1 MSNRELAVPKEKC
14 MKITFPKDEKILEM
28 FKGLPPIF
36 VFEESER
43 NMTVYCPIGYEIRRD
58 IHNLTPLQF
67 RRVYNKLKVE
77 GGRKLWRGHC
87 LILDPAKKT
96 RIRIRLSR
104 SELAL
109 MKIAAS
115 LAGESLSDY
124 IRAAVFTRMAREL
137 GL

>member
-1 MSNRELAVPKEKC
+1 MSNREITVPKEKC
-14 MKITFPKDEKILEM
+14 MKVTFPKDEKILEM

-36 VFEESER
+36 VFEEGER

>member
-1 MSNRELAVPKEKC
+1 MSNREIAVPKEKC

-36 VFEESER
+36 VFEEGER

-77 GGRKLWRGHC
+77 GGRKLWRDHC